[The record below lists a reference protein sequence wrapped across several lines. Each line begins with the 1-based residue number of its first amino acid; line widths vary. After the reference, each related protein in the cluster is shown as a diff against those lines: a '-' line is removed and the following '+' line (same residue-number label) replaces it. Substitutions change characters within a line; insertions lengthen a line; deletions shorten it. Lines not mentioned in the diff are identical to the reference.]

1 MAVSANSK
9 HPEKALQVYDLI
21 RNDKADYDLLNFGIE
36 GTDYVMKDGKL
47 GYPEGYDASKD
58 SLGSNFWAGRMDEFE
73 PAKVTDDPDRDKI
86 YGALDKVARDYPYS
100 TLIIDKSSI
109 DPTLAA
115 MGAVLSEYIPQLNY
129 GKFDDPAKAI
139 KEMRQK
145 LKDAGYEDVRASLQ
159 KDVDAWAKDHPLK

>member
-1 MAVSANSK
+1 M
-9 HPEKALQVYDLI
+9 P
-21 RNDKADYDLLNFGIE
+21 
-36 GTDYVMKDGKL
+36 TT
-47 GYPEGYDASKD
+47 SKD
-58 SLGSNFWAGRMDEFE
+58 SLGSNFWAGRRDEFE

>member
-1 MAVSANSK
+1 MGISGSDTAGLTLGEASEREALRRIFPRLPESRATLVGPGDDAAVLAAPDGRFVVTTDMMVHGPDFRLAWSG
-9 HPEKALQVYDLI
+9 PVDLGWKAAATNLSDV
-21 RNDKADYDLLNFGIE
+21 
-36 GTDYVMKDGKL
+36 
-47 GYPEGYDASKD
+47 
-58 SLGSNFWAGRMDEFE
+58 
-73 PAKVTDDPDRDKI
+73 
-86 YGALDKVARDYPYS
+86 
-100 TLIIDKSSI
+100 
-109 DPTLAA
+109 AA